1 MTSIAA
7 NSANKHL
14 ADFGAKKQPRVST
27 AVKKPQHED
36 YDDGRSDISYLS
48 QVTSSNFSS
57 LLQQGKCLKP

>member
-27 AVKKPQHED
+27 AVKKPLHDD
-36 YDDGRSDISYLS
+36 YDDGKSDISYLS

-57 LLQQGKCLKP
+57 VLQRGKGLNP